1 MIYHLYRV
9 FVYEP
14 LYNGLVFLLS
24 VLPPWAN
31 AGIAIIIFT
40 IIVKLI
46 LFPLSKASIKNQ
58 IRMKELQPKIDE
70 IKTKFKDR
78 QEQSLKIMSLYKENK
93 LNPFSGIFL
102 LLIQFPIII
111 ALYSIFAN
119 GGLPIINTDILY
131 SFIPHIV
138 AVDMHFFG
146 INLAGKSLI
155 LAVLVAVSQ
164 FFQIKLTLPKS
175 KPATVT
181 NDKHGVSNMKE
192 DMMHSMQMQMQYVF
206 PILIFVIAY
215 PFPPISNV
223 FPHLPA
229 ALVLY
234 WVISNL
240 FMIGQELFV
249 RKKLVKK
256 VL

>member
-1 MIYHLYRV
+1 MSYLYNT

-24 VLPPWAN
+24 ILPHYAN

-40 IIVKLI
+40 ILVKLI
-46 LFPLSKASIKNQ
+46 LFPLSKASIKSQ
-58 IRMKELQPKIDE
+58 IKMKELQPKMDE
-70 IKTKFKDR
+70 LKEKYKNNK
-78 QEQSLKIMSLYKENK
+78 QEQSVRIMNLYKDNK

-111 ALYSIFAN
+111 ALYTIFAH
-119 GGLPIINTDILY
+119 GGLPSIRTEILY
-131 SFIPHIV
+131 SFVPSV
-138 AVDMHFFG
+138 ASVDMHFLG
-146 INLAGKSLI
+146 INLAEKSLI
-155 LAVLVAVSQ
+155 LALIVAVSQ
-164 FFQIKLTLPKS
+164 YFQIKLTLPKPKKTTPS
-175 KPATVT
+175 LSGK
-181 NDKHGVSNMKE
+181 NDMKA
-192 DMMHSMQMQMQYVF
+192 DMMHSMQTQMQYVL

-234 WVISNL
+234 WVVSNL
-240 FMIGQELFV
+240 FMIGQEIFV
-249 RKKLVKK
+249 RRRMLNK
-256 VL
+256 